1 MNEEQFNREKNY
13 RVAIAIAKSMLVKEI
28 IDKKDYKKI
37 NKLLVKK
44 YNPIVV
50 AL

>member
-1 MNEEQFNREKNY
+1 MNQKQFEREKNY
-13 RVAIAIAKSMLVKEI
+13 RTTLAITKVMLSRGI
-28 IDKKDYKKI
+28 IDSKDFNKI

-44 YNPIVV
+44 YNPVIG